1 MEYFFRIVFE
11 HPGSTVLIVIASA
24 FVVRE
29 VFSLVKWFM
38 DQAAGYHRKE
48 SEKEDFRKQVCD
60 IACTSERHTEAL
72 ERLGNVL
79 ENINSDLKGIKGDI
93 DYLKDAHDETLSYM
107 KDQEDKDAVRDRM
120 NLGMARSMLI
130 TNYERCVAKGM
141 YTTDEK
147 EVYHELFEAY
157 EEAGGNGIMRDIR
170 DRILELPDH

>member
-1 MEYFFRIVFE
+1 MEYFFRMVFE
-11 HPGSTVLIVIASA
+11 HPGSSVLIVIAAA

-29 VFSLVKWFM
+29 VWNLAKFFA

-60 IACTSERHTEAL
+60 IACTSQAHTEAL
-72 ERLGNVL
+72 ERLGTVL
-79 ENINSDLKGIKGDI
+79 DNINNDLKGIQGDI
-93 DYLKDAHDETLSYM
+93 VYLKDCHNETLTYARE
-107 KDQEDKDAVRDRM
+107 QEDKDAVRDRM

-147 EVYHELFEAY
+147 EVYHELYEAY
-157 EEAGGNGIMRDIR
+157 EQAGGNGIMKDIR